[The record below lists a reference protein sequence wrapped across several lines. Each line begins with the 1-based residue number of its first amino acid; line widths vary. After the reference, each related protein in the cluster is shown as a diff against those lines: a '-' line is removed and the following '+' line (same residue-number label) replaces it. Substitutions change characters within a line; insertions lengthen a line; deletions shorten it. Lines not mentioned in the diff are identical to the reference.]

1 MSQQQQQSLEERAV
15 GEFAPYKPLVP
26 GFERH
31 TEPVR
36 CALWEVYA
44 STLPLIVGVCARN
57 ALVCLAP
64 SFYNSPKLG
73 FTGRLLVDHVV
84 ITTCFCLGVITY
96 PSASYG
102 PPVAVSVA
110 LAVASSGA
118 AFVALLL
125 RRRRWMSSA
134 PPSSPP
140 PRWLP
145 AELGGPTFAW
155 PRSGGG
161 SSPRATFVTDFRGL
175 IYLPTC
181 VCILAR

>member
-84 ITTCFCLGVITY
+84 ITT
-96 PSASYG
+96 PAS
-102 PPVAVSVA
+102 A
-110 LAVASSGA
+110 LA
-118 AFVALLL
+118 
-125 RRRRWMSSA
+125 
-134 PPSSPP
+134 SSPTRRP
-140 PRWLP
+140 ATVPRWLS
-145 AELGGPTFAW
+145 L
-155 PRSGGG
+155 
-161 SSPRATFVTDFRGL
+161 
-175 IYLPTC
+175 
-181 VCILAR
+181 